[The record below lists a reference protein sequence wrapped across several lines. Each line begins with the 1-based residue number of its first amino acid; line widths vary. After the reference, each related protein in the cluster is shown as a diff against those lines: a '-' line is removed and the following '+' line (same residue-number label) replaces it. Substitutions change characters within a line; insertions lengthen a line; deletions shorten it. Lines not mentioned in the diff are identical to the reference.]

1 VSVQRYHVS
10 LESSLHTCFNITE
23 VKLCVQKMILVFFY
37 ISHLIRFRLCEPHG
51 PINLYNISLLNIS
64 FVTDIIG
71 TDRGFFLVIEPVF
84 TEEPG
89 TYM

>member
-1 VSVQRYHVS
+1 
-10 LESSLHTCFNITE
+10 
-23 VKLCVQKMILVFFY
+23 MILFFFY
-37 ISHLIRFRLCEPHG
+37 ISNLIRFRLCEPHG

-89 TYM
+89 TYMWTSNYLN